1 MSTAVAPNGKKQTD
15 SPLTLAN
22 SFLVQRVKHIEEVLP
37 DFMKGQGDRLVKRA
51 MLTMSRNSRL
61 MECSLESIFHAVL
74 GAAEL
79 GLAIDGRLG
88 HAVPY
93 KNKRGNNWVME
104 AQFQPDYKGIVAVAR
119 RSKTIKDCY
128 AEVVCKGDVFEH
140 GERGDKQHLLHTYE
154 IDAERTQVRGAY
166 AKIMFADGS
175 WRYLLMSYDELMKIK
190 KRSKSKD
197 REGNLTGPWVT
208 DEWEM
213 FKKTVIKRALKTYA
227 DTDMMLAKAIE
238 HDEPDDE
245 PIEGTFKDSSALPQG
260 RVKHLTSQ
268 KAVPAAFEQPK
279 GEEVI
284 EMPGEGEPQQ
294 LQQQETVERP
304 AWVNTSVNLIRACG
318 KFGLLMSMADTLIK
332 EYKAAPQPDQ
342 EEWYPHLFSVWHEQT
357 KQIEIKESEAPLLM
371 AKLKQFPVES
381 MK

>member
-1 MSTAVAPNGKKQTD
+1 MSTAVAPNGKKQAE

-37 DFMKGQGDRLVKRA
+37 DFMKGQGDRLIKRA
-51 MLTMSRNSRL
+51 MLTMSRNQKL
-61 MECSLESIFHAVL
+61 MECSLESVFHAVL

-128 AEVVCKGDVFEH
+128 AEIVCKGDVFEH

-154 IDAERTQVRGAY
+154 IDAERTEVRGAY
-166 AKIMFADGS
+166 CKIIFADGS
-175 WRYLLMSYDELMKIK
+175 WRYLLMSRDELIKIK
-190 KRSKSKD
+190 NRSKSKD
-197 REGNLTGPWVT
+197 KETGEVYGPWAT

-213 FKKTVIKRALKTYA
+213 MKKTVIKRGLKTYA

-238 HDEPDDE
+238 HDEPE
-245 PIEGTFKDSSALPQG
+245 EAIEGTFQDRTELPQG

-268 KAVPAAFEQPK
+268 KTVPASFEAPK
-279 GEEVI
+279 GDAEVI
-284 EMPGEGEPQQ
+284 DMPGTEASQTLEQGD
-294 LQQQETVERP
+294 RP
-304 AWVNTSVNLIRACG
+304 TWVNTCVNQIRSCT
-318 KFGLLMSMADTLIK
+318 KFGPLMSMADALLK
-332 EYKAAPQPDQ
+332 EYKDAPAQDQ
-342 EEWYPHLFSVWHEQT
+342 EQYYPYIFASWRDQT
-357 KQIEIKESEAPLLM
+357 ERIELKDSEKPLLAAKVKQIPFSKEE
-371 AKLKQFPVES
+371 
-381 MK
+381 